1 MTEHSPCNACDS
13 AESLVAPPLA
23 RRRRYLAALTALFL
37 TAGALTVPSYAEPPA
52 STKEPDAGCATLLDR
67 DPFLPPP
74 REVAAILTPCQDKGL
89 AELGRGVGLLASG
102 DLDGAAA
109 AINAAR
115 ALLPESPYPL
125 YYAADL
131 DLRRGDFAAAE
142 KALGDALALRPDLA
156 CAHSL
161 LGDAHVAG
169 GDKAKAL
176 SSYRMAIALAPGRAH
191 PHLSLGRACLAL
203 GEPDHARVALMRALE
218 LDPNLLEAR
227 YLLGRA
233 YLNVGNLHEGCAV
246 LTSYVHDA
254 NAAPD
259 EADRV
264 TRARAILK
272 RFADQS

>member
-1 MTEHSPCNACDS
+1 M
-13 AESLVAPPLA
+13 VAQILA
-23 RRRRYLAALTALFL
+23 RRRRSLAALTALL
-37 TAGALTVPSYAEPPA
+37 LATGALTVTSYAEPQA
-52 STKEPDAGCATLLDR
+52 STKEPDAACEALLDR

-74 REVAAILTPCQDKGL
+74 AEVAAILTSCQDKGL
-89 AELGRGVGLLASG
+89 VELGRGVGLLASG

-115 ALLPESPYPL
+115 TLLPESPYPL
-125 YYAADL
+125 YYVADL
-131 DLRRGDFAAAE
+131 ELRRGDFAAAQRT
-142 KALGDALALRPDLA
+142 LGNALALRPNFA
-156 CAHSL
+156 GAHSL
-161 LGDAHVAG
+161 LGDAHAAA

-191 PHLSLGRACLAL
+191 PHLALGRACLAL

-233 YLNVGNLHEGCAV
+233 YLNAGNLHEGCAV
-246 LTSYVHDA
+246 LTGYVHDA
-254 NAAPD
+254 DGTPD
-259 EADRV
+259 EIDRV

-272 RFADQS
+272 RFADES